1 MRSDQ
6 RQLDYAAGKDFE
18 VDSVMLKKTDTR
30 TVKLSSLD
38 NRLLR
43 WPVPSLKP
51 KTAILAS
58 DSDLPDMLDSRSLGI
73 LFMRSIDLLGS
84 TVCVRLICFLVISNC
99 DPTVIRV
106 RIDRGSSGVRGACFI
121 CKLAF

>member
-58 DSDLPDMLDSRSLGI
+58 DSDLADMLD
-73 LFMRSIDLLGS
+73 
-84 TVCVRLICFLVISNC
+84 
-99 DPTVIRV
+99 
-106 RIDRGSSGVRGACFI
+106 
-121 CKLAF
+121 